1 MLIIYCVILYLFVLF
16 FYKYILDIH
25 SKIYPRLSI
34 MAIYSINLFHV
45 LFVGPL
51 LVAVGLYHDHPNFPQ
66 FMWQLL
72 VILGIGVI
80 GYQGWIAWTKYNAIN
95 SNSK

>member
-1 MLIIYCVILYLFVLF
+1 
-16 FYKYILDIH
+16 
-25 SKIYPRLSI
+25 

-51 LVAVGLYHDHPNFPQ
+51 LIAVGLYHDHPNFPQ

-72 VILGIGVI
+72 IILGIGVI
-80 GYQGWIAWTKYNAIN
+80 GYQGWIAWAKYNAVN
-95 SNSK
+95 AK

>member
-1 MLIIYCVILYLFVLF
+1 MLFISSN
-16 FYKYILDIH
+16 ILDIH
-25 SKIYPRLSI
+25 SRYTFQDFQDFNISI

-51 LVAVGLYHDHPNFPQ
+51 LIAVGLYHDHPNFPQ

-72 VILGIGVI
+72 IILGIGVI
-80 GYQGWIAWTKYNAIN
+80 GYQGWIAWAKYNAVN
-95 SNSK
+95 AK

>member
-1 MLIIYCVILYLFVLF
+1 MLFISSN
-16 FYKYILDIH
+16 ILDIH
-25 SKIYPRLSI
+25 SRYIFQDSKIPRFQDFNICI

-51 LVAVGLYHDHPNFPQ
+51 LIAIGLYHDHPNFPQ

-72 VILGIGVI
+72 IILGIGVI
-80 GYQGWIAWTKYNAIN
+80 GYQGWIAWTKYNAVN
-95 SNSK
+95 AK